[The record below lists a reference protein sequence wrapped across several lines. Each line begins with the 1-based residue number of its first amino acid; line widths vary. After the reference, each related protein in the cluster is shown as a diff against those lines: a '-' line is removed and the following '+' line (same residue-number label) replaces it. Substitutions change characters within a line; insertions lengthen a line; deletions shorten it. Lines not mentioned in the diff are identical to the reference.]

1 MRRVVILV
9 WAERASFNTTRR
21 ARSRYVYVYVH
32 SRPPKHEGLYRY
44 GGVADTTHTTQAVNR
59 PNVGEEEAPSQLQC

>member
-1 MRRVVILV
+1 MRAL
-9 WAERASFNTTRR
+9 
-21 ARSRYVYVYVH
+21 SRYVYVYVH

-59 PNVGEEEAPSQLQC
+59 PMGQMWEKTEEEAPSQLQC

>member
-1 MRRVVILV
+1 MGRTCFVQHN
-9 WAERASFNTTRR
+9 AAR
-21 ARSRYVYVYVH
+21 ARALSRYVYVYVH